1 MPHPDCEPRRPLIP
15 NPTLNLTSMPG
26 VTPYYLL
33 ALSPSMHEPSGRCQ
47 GSCPQD
53 VAVALG
59 STDPLSVPDGVRQLV
74 AVIKAVPRL
83 QSFVSDVC
91 KARTK

>member
-1 MPHPDCEPRRPLIP
+1 MLARA
-15 NPTLNLTSMPG
+15 PTVVSW
-26 VTPYYLL
+26 
-33 ALSPSMHEPSGRCQ
+33 
-47 GSCPQD
+47 QD

-59 STDPLSVPDGVRQLV
+59 AKDPLSVPDGVRRLV

-91 KARTK
+91 KVGMAGVFKACAQHQFRLRPCQQRLGSR